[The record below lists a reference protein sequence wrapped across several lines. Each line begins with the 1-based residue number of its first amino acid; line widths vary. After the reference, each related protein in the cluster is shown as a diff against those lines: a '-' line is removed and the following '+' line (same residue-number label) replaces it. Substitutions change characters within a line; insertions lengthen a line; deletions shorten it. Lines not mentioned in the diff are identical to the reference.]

1 MHICIKLLSLA
12 VSPVKG
18 RLTEGIN
25 DWVWFKSV
33 CMTSHKRVLHNEP
46 RIGKG
51 WDVLWSDWREA
62 FLISW
67 SYGMGDP
74 MAPSEG
80 EGNSE
85 GGGSARR
92 IASREAKRAGI
103 TRPQLLEM
111 SRPGALGT

>member
-1 MHICIKLLSLA
+1 MGPFPAYRSELPIQQ
-12 VSPVKG
+12 G
-18 RLTEGIN
+18 
-25 DWVWFKSV
+25 
-33 CMTSHKRVLHNEP
+33 
-46 RIGKG
+46 
-51 WDVLWSDWREA
+51 WREA

-92 IASREAKRAGI
+92 ITSREAKRAGI
-103 TRPQLLEM
+103 TRP
-111 SRPGALGT
+111 

>member
-1 MHICIKLLSLA
+1 MGHWCL
-12 VSPVKG
+12 
-18 RLTEGIN
+18 
-25 DWVWFKSV
+25 F
-33 CMTSHKRVLHNEP
+33 C
-46 RIGKG
+46 
-51 WDVLWSDWREA
+51 SDWREA

-74 MAPSEG
+74 MALSES

-103 TRPQLLEM
+103 TRP
-111 SRPGALGT
+111 

>member
-1 MHICIKLLSLA
+1 MAFFCDS
-12 VSPVKG
+12 
-18 RLTEGIN
+18 
-25 DWVWFKSV
+25 FKTLNCWYRSKV
-33 CMTSHKRVLHNEP
+33 FAWAYRETSNRELNL
-46 RIGKG
+46 GQG
-51 WDVLWSDWREA
+51 WDLFWSDWREA

-103 TRPQLLEM
+103 TRP
-111 SRPGALGT
+111 

>member
-1 MHICIKLLSLA
+1 MFNAEWAVAQIIKSA
-12 VSPVKG
+12 AEAG
-18 RLTEGIN
+18 RWGLFCNT
-25 DWVWFKSV
+25 
-33 CMTSHKRVLHNEP
+33 
-46 RIGKG
+46 
-51 WDVLWSDWREA
+51 WREV

-92 IASREAKRAGI
+92 IASRAAKRAGI
-103 TRPQLLEM
+103 TRQ
-111 SRPGALGT
+111 